1 MTGLYDP
8 TALRA
13 ANGLLV
19 KTTLGCLLVAVVCVA
34 LSRGQGTF
42 AVPGALAFLF
52 GHLTGGL
59 AILTWARAKYLTD
72 RPRAGGMD
80 FLVLAMFHFSGG
92 MMAMIGLLA
101 TLLVAAGLIMTA

>member
-1 MTGLYDP
+1 MTGLSDP
-8 TALRA
+8 VALRA
-13 ANGLLV
+13 ANRLLV

-34 LSRGQGTF
+34 LSRGQRTF

-59 AILTWARAKYLTD
+59 AILSWARAKYLTD

-80 FLVLAMFHFSGG
+80 FIILATFHFSGA
-92 MMAMIGLLA
+92 MMAMIGLLT
-101 TLLVAAGLIMTA
+101 TLFVAAGVIMTA